1 MEVFDFVLTVPEF
14 PETDCSN
21 RSILFF
27 SSSNW
32 LISAC
37 VTSSVIAVTE
47 TVAAASAESVAEAV
61 ASVGTA
67 AAVGKTVVAGMDSAN
82 MDFHT

>member
-1 MEVFDFVLTVPEF
+1 MLLHGFLVFQ
-14 PETDCSN
+14 
-21 RSILFF
+21 
-27 SSSNW
+27 
-32 LISAC
+32 SAA
-37 VTSSVIAVTE
+37 VIAATE
-47 TVAAASAESVAEAV
+47 AVAAGFAESVIEAV